1 VVVLGIHITVL
12 QKEGFA
18 MIHTP
23 IITSNDCEG
32 NGELFTLNTP
42 YDKEIKAQSQNN
54 DNKPENYS
62 HFFNCPDAYLT
73 VSGQLHAEM
82 FAAALGRVYT
92 FGPTF
97 RYVLL
102 PFLEKNITTTVIT
115 LQI

>member
-1 VVVLGIHITVL
+1 
-12 QKEGFA
+12 

-32 NGELFTLNTP
+32 NGELFTLTTP
-42 YDKEIKAQSQNN
+42 YDKEIKAHSSTN

-97 RYVLL
+97 RQVVEYAAGSASRSLTLVLKIEL
-102 PFLEKNITTTVIT
+102 KRRTRRVI
-115 LQI
+115 